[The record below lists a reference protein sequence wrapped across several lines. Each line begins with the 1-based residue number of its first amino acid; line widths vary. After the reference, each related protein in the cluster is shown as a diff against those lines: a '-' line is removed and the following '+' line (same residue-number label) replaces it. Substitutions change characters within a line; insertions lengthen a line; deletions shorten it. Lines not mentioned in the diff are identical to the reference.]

1 MRHQQFVTT
10 GLLALLL
17 FAGTAVAQHTADQQK
32 FVVIEGLGDHH
43 HEITTAAPQSQRFF
57 DQGLRL
63 IYAFNHSEAI
73 RAFRAIEDV
82 DPRCA
87 MAQWGIAYA
96 LGPNYN
102 LPAEP
107 ERDKEA
113 FAALEK
119 AQRYAKQA
127 TPAEQDYIAALAKR
141 YSPTPETADREELNR
156 DYADAMRELSKK
168 YPADMDAA
176 TLYAE
181 ALMDLRPWELWTHD
195 AKPQPGTEEIVAALE
210 HVLEKSPNHPGA
222 NHFYIHAIEASP
234 YPERGLPSAERL
246 PGLMPAAGHMVHMP
260 AHIYLRLGRYADA
273 AENNR
278 RAVAAD
284 RAYIAKCKPEGVYPM
299 MYYPHNIHF
308 LWSSLCVSGRRAEAL
323 AAADDLAVLV
333 TDDLVRQMPVIEGF
347 IPTRLFTLVRFG
359 MWDDVLQLPEPA
371 ADFLYARAMRHYARG
386 LALIEKKQLDAA
398 QKELQQ
404 LEEVQGTIP
413 SDRLAGR
420 HSMVNLVGI
429 ATDIVA
435 GKLSAAQGKP
445 DDAVARLT
453 KAVDAQ
459 DALQY
464 DEPPP
469 WFYPVRQTLGA
480 VLLQAGRV
488 KEAEAVYRADLKEHP
503 ANGHSLFGLAASLRA
518 QKSSQADDVQ
528 QQFEKAWSA
537 ADVKLQSSEY

>member
-1 MRHQQFVTT
+1 MRKHLGRHWRSAAF
-10 GLLALLL
+10 GFLGMLLCAHPLLA
-17 FAGTAVAQHTADQQK
+17 QHNAEQQM

-156 DYADAMRELSKK
+156 AYADAMRELSKK
-168 YPADMDAA
+168 YPDDMDAA

-347 IPTRLFTLVRFG
+347 VPTRLFTLVRFG

-404 LEEVQGTIP
+404 LEEVQATIP
-413 SDRLAGR
+413 PDRLAGR
-420 HSMVNLVGI
+420 DRHGYRGGQASRGTRQGGRRRR
-429 ATDIVA
+429 ATHR
-435 GKLSAAQGKP
+435 G
-445 DDAVARLT
+445 R
-453 KAVDAQ
+453 
-459 DALQY
+459 
-464 DEPPP
+464 
-469 WFYPVRQTLGA
+469 RR
-480 VLLQAGRV
+480 AGR
-488 KEAEAVYRADLKEHP
+488 
-503 ANGHSLFGLAASLRA
+503 
-518 QKSSQADDVQ
+518 
-528 QQFEKAWSA
+528 SA
-537 ADVKLQSSEY
+537 I